1 MATTIRWVPFF
12 VLFVTLLAMS
22 APAEQ
27 AASVTVRLDGNQGL
41 GDAIEAQPQ
50 LVRIAATV
58 DGSGRFVFTRAK
70 VGYEHKHWDAP
81 TNVRFDGVTWANLE
95 TTPAPW
101 TDYCSRLDLTKAWIV
116 KRQGRDTI
124 ALEQTPDGF
133 DLYVSDS
140 PNGAADYEVT
150 IAIPRRQ

>member
-1 MATTIRWVPFF
+1 LF
-12 VLFVTLLAMS
+12 VLFVALLAMN

-27 AASVTVRLDGNQGL
+27 AASGSGRPDGKQAL
-41 GDAIEAQPQ
+41 VDTIEAQPQ
-50 LVRIAATV
+50 LVRIEATV

-70 VGYEHKHWDAP
+70 VCYEHKHWDAP
-81 TNVRFDGVTWANLE
+81 TNVRFDGVAWTNFDA
-95 TTPAPW
+95 TPAPW

-140 PNGAADYEVT
+140 PKGVADYEVT
-150 IAIPRRQ
+150 IAIPRRP